1 MTPQFQES
9 SITITTA
16 TMLKAVA
23 MVVAVWVIYLTA
35 DILFLV
41 LAAIF
46 LSAALRPGVDWLQR
60 RHIPRPVSMLGIYA
74 ILFAVLSTA
83 VILIVPP
90 IIEELKALALT
101 FPDLYTKFFTWLTS
115 YSPQLAATPATQAL
129 QELSRAITSATQ
141 GVVGTI
147 AGIFGGLFSFFM
159 VLVMTFYLVVDEN
172 AIERSVAALPAS
184 AQTYLTGL
192 YGRLEA
198 QIGRWLRAQLLLMAL
213 VGLLVYVLLLLLGMR
228 YAVLLA
234 VVAALTEFIP
244 YLGPLI
250 GAVPAI
256 LLAYA
261 ISPEMAG
268 AVAVAYYLV
277 QLFENNVLTPKIM
290 ERAVGLSPIISIVA
304 FLVGGKIGGIT
315 GAFLAIP
322 LAIAL
327 HVIIQETRARHRAKT
342 SQK

>member
-1 MTPQFQES
+1 MTKDQLQES
-9 SITITTA
+9 NITISTA
-16 TMLKAVA
+16 TMFKAVA
-23 MVVAVWVIYLTA
+23 LLVALWLVYLTA
-35 DILFLV
+35 DILLLV
-41 LAAIF
+41 LAAVF
-46 LSAALRPGVDWLQR
+46 LSAALRPGVDWLQQ
-60 RHIPRPVSMLGIYA
+60 RHLPRAVSMLGIYA
-74 ILFAVLSTA
+74 VLFAVLSTA

-90 IIEELKALALT
+90 VADEVKTLALT
-101 FPDLYTKFFTWLTS
+101 FPDLYTKFFAWLTN

-141 GVVGTI
+141 GVVATI

-172 AIERSVAALPAS
+172 AIERSVAALPTT
-184 AQTYLTGL
+184 AQRYLTGL
-192 YGRLEA
+192 YGRLEE

-213 VGLLVYVLLLLLGMR
+213 VGLLVYLILLVLGMR

-234 VVAALTEFIP
+234 VVAGLTEFVP

-250 GAVPAI
+250 GAIPAI

-261 ISPEMAG
+261 ISPAMAG
-268 AVAVAYYLV
+268 AVAIGYYLV
-277 QLFENNVLTPKIM
+277 QIFENNVLTPKIM

-304 FLVGGKIGGIT
+304 FLIGGKIGGIT

-322 LAIAL
+322 LATAG
-327 HVIIQETRARHRAKT
+327 HVIIKETRARRRAGT
-342 SQK
+342 T